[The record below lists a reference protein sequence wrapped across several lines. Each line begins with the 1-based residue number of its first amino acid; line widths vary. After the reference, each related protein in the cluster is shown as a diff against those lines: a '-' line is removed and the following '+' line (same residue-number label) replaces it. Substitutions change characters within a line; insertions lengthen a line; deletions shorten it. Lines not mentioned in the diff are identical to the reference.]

1 MSGFL
6 NVSYLEMLFSIIR
19 QRVLL
24 QKMDSL
30 DDLSYVFITLHS
42 NWILIVCQAN
52 LNKKNNTLSVLLA
65 EAVFTTDMILKNQN

>member
-42 NWILIVCQAN
+42 SWILIVCQAN

-65 EAVFTTDMILKNQN
+65 EEVFTTDMILKNQN